1 MSLTDRLVPLCDL
14 LLGAAYADEDFK
26 DRERDAVK
34 RLLGELS
41 GSALSD
47 ELEAQIAGFDAKVHD
62 VAASAA
68 AFADD
73 SEDNRKRVLHLV
85 AAIHDADEELDFSED
100 DYLRAVAAALKLD
113 GASVDA
119 LTIDVEVEEL
129 RADLAIVR
137 KPPPP
142 PPAKPAA
149 ASVDVDMD

>member
-100 DYLRAVAAALKLD
+100 AYLRAVATALKLD
-113 GASVDA
+113 DA
-119 LTIDVEVEEL
+119 TIRGLTIDVEVEEL
-129 RADLAIVR
+129 REELAIVR

-142 PPAKPAA
+142 PPTRK
-149 ASVDVDMD
+149 ASADADTD

>member
-14 LLGAAYADEDFK
+14 LLGAAYADEEFK
-26 DRERDAVK
+26 DRERDEVK
-34 RLLGELS
+34 GLLVELS
-41 GSALSD
+41 GSALS
-47 ELEAQIAGFDAKVHD
+47 EEIEAQIAGFDPKAHD

-85 AAIHDADEELDFSED
+85 AAIHEADEELDFSED
-100 DYLRAVAAALKLD
+100 DYLRTVAKALKLD
-113 GASVDA
+113 DATISA

-129 RADLAIVR
+129 REELAIVR

-142 PPAKPAA
+142 PPSRKAA
-149 ASVDVDMD
+149 TDIDIDID